1 MILPDRFIDHGS
13 PAGMYEEAGLNAT
26 QIATLARM
34 TLDPRERPV
43 QAAKAS
49 A

>member
-26 QIATLARM
+26 QIAALARL

-43 QAAKAS
+43 QQAKAS